1 MNDAP
6 QEPHPL
12 PKPEILGSRRW
23 HVSLIWL
30 VPLIAALAGLALVVR
45 TVLREGPVITITFQT
60 AEGLEA
66 GKTEVHYKNVV
77 VGKVDSIVLSNDHQ
91 QVLVTVRLS
100 KNAEGLAVQDTR
112 FWVERPRIGVGG
124 VSGINTLLSGAY
136 IGVDI
141 GTSQQP
147 QRYFTGLEKPPAVTH
162 DEHGRRFVLHG
173 DDAGSLI
180 IGAPV
185 YFRRLPVGRV
195 AALDLDPD
203 SRGVTVQIF
212 IDSPYGDFV
221 TTNTHFW
228 NSSGLDLSVNAN
240 GLKLN
245 AQSIA
250 TVIAGGIAFQDL
262 SPDHPSPP
270 APDKAE
276 FHLYDDQTSAL
287 APPDGAAITALMQF
301 HQSTRGLSVGAPVVF
316 QGVTLGSVASMDLQ
330 YDAHHRR
337 FYTDVV
343 AILYPERLGPAYAT
357 LKQSSN
363 GSSQAILQQL
373 VDQGLRAQM
382 QPGNIITGQI
392 FIALNLMPGAKSD
405 ASAGTDARLRIPT
418 LTGGFEQLQKQI
430 QDIVAKLDA
439 IPFEQIGNNL
449 RDTLASANDLL
460 KQLDKDIAPEAR
472 KTLESAHQAIQSLN
486 DSLAS
491 PEAPLQQDV
500 HKTLDQVNRAAYSMR
515 ALADYLQQHP
525 ESLIRGKSDGNEP
538 AGNSGHDSAGT
549 PSP

>member
-1 MNDAP
+1 MSDAP
-6 QEPHPL
+6 QEPRPL
-12 PKPEILGSRRW
+12 PKPEILDSRRW

-30 VPLIAALAGLALVVR
+30 VPLIAALAGLALVIR
-45 TVLREGPVITITFQT
+45 TFLQEGPSITIRFQT

-77 VGKVDSIVLSNDHQ
+77 VGKVDAIALSPDHQ
-91 QVLVTVRLS
+91 TVVVTVRLS
-100 KNAEGLAVQDTR
+100 KNAESVAVADTR
-112 FWVERPRIGVGG
+112 FWVERPRVGVSG

-141 GTSQQP
+141 GNSTEP
-147 QRYFTGLEKPPAVTH
+147 ERHFTGLEKPPAVTH
-162 DEHGRRFVLHG
+162 DEHGQRFTLHG

-185 YFRRLPVGRV
+185 YFRRVPVGRV
-195 AALDLDPD
+195 AALDLDTD
-203 SRGVTVQIF
+203 GRGVTVQIF
-212 IDSPYGDFV
+212 IDAAYSNFV

-228 NSSGLDLSVNAN
+228 NSSGLDLSVDAN

-250 TVIAGGIAFQDL
+250 TVVAGGIAFQDL

-270 APDKAE
+270 AADKAQ

-287 APPDGAAITALMQF
+287 APPDGPAVATLMQF

-316 QGVTLGSVASMDLQ
+316 QGVTLGTVASMDLQ
-330 YDAHHRR
+330 YEPKRR
-337 FYTDVV
+337 SFYTDVV
-343 AILYPERLGPAYAT
+343 ASLYPERLGPAFKT
-357 LKQSSN
+357 LKQGSN
-363 GSSQAILQQL
+363 GDSRAILQQL

-392 FIALNLMPGAKSD
+392 FIALNLMPGTRPD
-405 ASAGTDARLRIPT
+405 PASAGNKQLTIPT
-418 LTGGFEQLQKQI
+418 LPGGFEQLQKQI

-439 IPFEQIGNNL
+439 IPFGEIGNNL

-460 KQLDKDIAPEAR
+460 SQLDKDIAPEAR
-472 KTLESAHQAIQSLN
+472 KTLQSAQQAIQSVN

-491 PEAPLQQDV
+491 PEAPMQQDL
-500 HKTLDQVNRAAYSMR
+500 HKTLEQLNRAAYSMR
-515 ALADYLQQHP
+515 TLADYLQQHP
-525 ESLIRGKSDGNEP
+525 ESLLRGKADGNEP
-538 AGNSGHDSAGT
+538 AGNSGRDPART